1 MSLKTPPMEIF
12 IDLFFYHSS
21 SAGTKGSSITSLT
34 EAVVEDSVES
44 VDSVLPSAGVGVAA
58 GVFVALLPEPELP
71 EPLPELLLPDPE
83 LPEPPLPEPP
93 LPPPVMSTSVRIISS
108 PRSKD
113 SSVLTE
119 GSASDDEGT
128 AADEDSLDEDVGVT
142 SSLPLLQALTP
153 ITTPIMSTSKAAIT
167 AIIMI
172 VCFCPF
178 FYPVQIYF
186 TNQANYT
193 ISEIFTSRA
202 GRCHEDFTFV
212 TLLSSAALP

>member
-12 IDLFFYHSS
+12 IDLFFYQSS

-44 VDSVLPSAGVGVAA
+44 VASVLPSAGVGVAA

-83 LPEPPLPEPP
+83 LPEPPLPEPPLPEPP

-172 VCFCPF
+172 VCFL
-178 FYPVQIYF
+178 
-186 TNQANYT
+186 
-193 ISEIFTSRA
+193 SIF
-202 GRCHEDFTFV
+202 
-212 TLLSSAALP
+212 LPRSNILYQPG